1 MQELSDEIQVF
12 GFTWMNDDREDKQ
25 VRGKIA
31 LGHVEIDVKMSNSM
45 KFRKKSGLQIYI
57 SFIHGELRE

>member
-1 MQELSDEIQVF
+1 
-12 GFTWMNDDREDKQ
+12 MNDDREDKQ

-31 LGHVEIDVKMSNSM
+31 LGHVEIDIKMSNSM
-45 KFRKKSGLQIYI
+45 EFRKKSGLQIYI